1 MMEDRDLCAQESVY
15 QEGHLSYI
23 QTPNIA
29 FMQVYT
35 YKYTHIYIYIYIY
48 TYIYMYIYIYV

>member
-1 MMEDRDLCAQESVY
+1 MEDRDLCAQESVY

-23 QTPNIA
+23 ETPNIA

-35 YKYTHIYIYIYIY
+35 YKYTH
-48 TYIYMYIYIYV
+48 TYIYMIQTTNYDWQRFISRS

>member
-1 MMEDRDLCAQESVY
+1 MEDRDLCAQESVY

-23 QTPNIA
+23 ETPNIA

-35 YKYTHIYIYIYIY
+35 YKYTH
-48 TYIYMYIYIYV
+48 TYIYDSNN